1 MDNVVKVNTQCRLCG
16 DKKVLYLPKS
26 GYEKYMEGMAIQD
39 AMPDVDA
46 ADRELLIS
54 GVCHVCWD
62 KIALED
68 DDEED
73 IRWLW
78 MEDEDADPSVF
89 EDESVELDEDFFEE
103 DDDDEAIGRDEE
115 TPHGSHSRISDYC

>member
-73 IRWLW
+73 IEEW
-78 MEDEDADPSVF
+78 MED